1 MTRKDY
7 VLIAAALLKARAA
20 IKEKEPPEAYLD
32 LLDGVGYA
40 TDYLADALESTNPLF
55 DRARFIAAATTGAK
69 P

>member
-1 MTRKDY
+1 MTRKDFI
-7 VLIAAALLKARAA
+7 LIAAALLKAREA
-20 IKEKEPPEAYLD
+20 IKDKEPPEAYLD

-40 TDYLADALESTNPLF
+40 TDYLADALAATNERF